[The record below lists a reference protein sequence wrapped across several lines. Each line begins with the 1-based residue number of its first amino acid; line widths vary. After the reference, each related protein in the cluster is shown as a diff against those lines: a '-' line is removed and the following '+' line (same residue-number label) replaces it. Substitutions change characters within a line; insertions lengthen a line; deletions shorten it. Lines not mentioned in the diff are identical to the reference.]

1 MNFDW
6 TFSFRDTMTV
16 TLILFAVIDILGT
29 IPVLIGMRDKGLRIQ
44 PLSATLASG
53 AIMIAFLFLGESMLK
68 LIGLDVYSFAV
79 AGSIVI
85 FLIGLEMILGITL
98 FKSDPTSSAVSI
110 VPVAFPLIA
119 GAGTLTTLLSIRS
132 EYHLQDII
140 AAIVINL
147 IIVYIALRLT
157 PWLSQRLGKGGS
169 DILRRVFGII
179 LLALAVKLFQTN
191 IGEVA

>member
-6 TFSFRDTMTV
+6 SFSFRDILTV

-29 IPVLIGMRDKGLRIQ
+29 IPVLISLRARELRVNA
-44 PLSATLASG
+44 LSATVASG
-53 AIMIAFLFLGESMLK
+53 LIMITFLFLGERILR

-85 FLIGLEMILGITL
+85 FLIGLEMILGVTL
-98 FKSDPTSSAVSI
+98 FKSEPRSSATSI

-119 GAGTLTTLLSIRS
+119 GAGTLTTILSIRA
-132 EYHLQDII
+132 EYHVQDII
-140 AAIVINL
+140 VGIVINL
-147 IIVYIALRLT
+147 VIVFVVLAIT
-157 PWLSQRLGKGGS
+157 PWLSRKLGQGGS

-191 IGEVA
+191 IGLVA